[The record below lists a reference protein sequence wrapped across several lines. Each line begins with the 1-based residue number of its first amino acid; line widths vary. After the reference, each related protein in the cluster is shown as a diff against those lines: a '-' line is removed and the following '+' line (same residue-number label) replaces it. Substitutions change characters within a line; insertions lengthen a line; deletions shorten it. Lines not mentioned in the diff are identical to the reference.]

1 MLNEDN
7 KYKQYLEKTVIIY
20 ENIHGKDHI
29 ETIEI
34 QIQLLKYAN
43 YDTEKSKKLT
53 IYLNNIKGKF
63 TNNIR

>member
-1 MLNEDN
+1 MLKETD
-7 KYKQYLEKTVIIY
+7 KSKQYLEKSVIIF
-20 ENIHGKDHI
+20 ESIHGKDHI

-53 IYLNNIKGKF
+53 IYLNNIKDKF
-63 TNNIR
+63 TIYNR